1 MRNTFKSLRAYKFMP
16 IKAKL
21 KKRLKEYGRV
31 LRITKKPGVEEFK
44 SIAKVTAIGLLL
56 IGLIG
61 FLMHLAAVFI
71 KG

>member
-1 MRNTFKSLRAYKFMP
+1 MATISIR
-16 IKAKL
+16 I
-21 KKRLKEYGRV
+21 KKRLKEYSRV
-31 LRITKKPGVEEFK
+31 LRITKKPSAAEFK

-61 FLMHLAAVFI
+61 FLMHLITVFV